1 MPPFLLQPNKE
12 AGRAVLPCTAQ
23 LLRAGAKARTWKEEG
38 LRPRWTAGIRSSGG
52 VGRGGIFIA
61 LVLLGPREGL
71 LCLSQRREW
80 KSQPGGC
87 RYVLHERW

>member
-1 MPPFLLQPNKE
+1 MQPFLLQPSKE
-12 AGRAVLPCTAQ
+12 AGRAVQESTAQ

-38 LRPRWTAGIRSSGG
+38 LRPSWTAGICSRGG
-52 VGRGGIFIA
+52 VGRGGIFIPM
-61 LVLLGPREGL
+61 VLLGRREGL

-87 RYVLHERW
+87 RYVLHEPR